1 MCHGKKRHGKTVTII
16 LNGQAGNYGRT
27 IKQIFSV
34 IWRRRNR
41 EEEEKGHDLSQHHII
56 EQSTLA
62 LYHSCLSLIFLQLSF
77 EIRWFQCAVGSM
89 WNSLAWS
96 KGMPWW
102 VQSWWHHALIPGR
115 PLQHWSHPGQV
126 SLLCLPGPPRQERNH
141 RIKSRPCPR
150 GWGVAWMV
158 IAGHTDL
165 TTLIHIMAF
174 PADKVIRL
182 VCLVLISDLL

>member
-1 MCHGKKRHGKTVTII
+1 MTII

-27 IKQIFSV
+27 IKHIFSV

-62 LYHSCLSLIFLQLSF
+62 PIHSCLSLIFLQLGF
-77 EIRWFQCAVGSM
+77 EIRWFQCAVSSM

-102 VQSWWHHALIPGR
+102 VQSTDIPAWWHHALIPGK
-115 PLQHWSHPGQV
+115 PPQYWAHPGQV